1 MTSIQV
7 FAPATVANV
16 ACGFDIFGLAVD
28 NPGDEVI
35 VKKRSD
41 DKIVITKITGDNGKL
56 PLNPEKNTVTVPILS
71 FLKSIGSKQGFDVE
85 LHKKMPLGSG
95 LGSSSASSVAGVF
108 AVNELLDK
116 TLPVNE
122 LLPFAMEGERIAC
135 GSAHADN
142 VAPALLGGFVIIR
155 SYRPLDIFK
164 IPTPENLF
172 VTIVHPDIEVNTKDA
187 RYILRNEVQ
196 LSKAISQMGNVA
208 GLIAGLLQSDYALIG
223 RSMTDFIIEP
233 VRSIL
238 IPEYFN
244 VKNAALEAGALG
256 CSISGAGPSIFAFS
270 EGRETAEKVS
280 GAMQK
285 AFHKVDIKTNAF
297 VSAINQDGPKII
309 G

>member
-1 MTSIQV
+1 MDSIKI

-28 NPGDEVI
+28 NPGDEV
-35 VKKRSD
+35 VLRKRQD
-41 DKIVITKITGDNGKL
+41 NKIIITKITGDEGKL
-56 PLNPEKNTVTVPILS
+56 PLNPEKNTVTVPIIS
-71 FLKSIGSKQGFDVE
+71 YLKSIDSQAGFDVE
-85 LHKKMPLGSG
+85 LRKKMPLGSG

-108 AVNELLDK
+108 AVNQLLGNPLTSK
-116 TLPVNE
+116 E
-122 LLPFAMEGERIAC
+122 LLPFSMEGERIAC

-142 VAPALLGGFVIIR
+142 VAPALLGGFAVIR
-155 SYRPLDIFK
+155 SYSPLDIFK
-164 IPTPENLF
+164 VPTPENLY

-196 LSKAISQMGNVA
+196 LKKVISQMGNVA
-208 GLIAGLLQSDYALIG
+208 GLIAGLMQSDYALIG
-223 RSMTDFIIEP
+223 RSMVDFIIEP
-233 VRSIL
+233 IRSIL

-270 EGRETAEKVS
+270 EGKETAEKVS
-280 GAMQK
+280 IAMQK
-285 AFHKVDIKTNAF
+285 VFNKVEISTNAF
-297 VSAINQDGPKII
+297 VSTINQNGPKII

>member
-1 MTSIQV
+1 MESIQV

-35 VKKRSD
+35 VRKRQD
-41 DKIVITKITGDNGKL
+41 DKIVITSITGDNGKL
-56 PLNPEKNTVTVPILS
+56 PYDPEKNTVSVPILNY
-71 FLKSIGSKQGFDVE
+71 LQSIHSTAGFDIE

-108 AVNELLDK
+108 AVNELLDRP
-116 TLPVNE
+116 LSSQE
-122 LLPFAMEGERIAC
+122 LLPFSMEGERVAC

-142 VAPALLGGFVIIR
+142 VAPALMGGFVVVR
-155 SYRPLDIFK
+155 SYSPLDIFK
-164 IPTPENLF
+164 VPTPENLY

-196 LSKAISQMGNVA
+196 LKKAISQMGNVA
-208 GLIAGLLQSDYALIG
+208 GLVAGLMQSDFSLIS
-223 RSMTDFIIEP
+223 RSMVDFIIEP
-233 VRSIL
+233 IRSIL

-244 VKNAALEAGALG
+244 VKNAALDAGALG
-256 CSISGAGPSIFAFS
+256 CSISGAGPSIFTFS
-270 EGRETAEKVS
+270 EGKETAEKVS
-280 GAMQK
+280 IAMQEK
-285 AFHKVDIKTNAF
+285 FHAVGIKTNAF
-297 VSAINQDGPKII
+297 VSTINQNGPKVI